1 MTCSAWSRA
10 AWSMVASLSD
20 IGGSFQG
27 RPFSYDATAE
37 QLGYARL
44 MSYQCETSD
53 ENASLQK
60 DLASQP
66 AENYLVR

>member
-1 MTCSAWSRA
+1 
-10 AWSMVASLSD
+10 
-20 IGGSFQG
+20 
-27 RPFSYDATAE
+27 
-37 QLGYARL
+37 